1 MYTLTPKQNRDV
13 EYELIRPGKIRNENA
28 SMGDLLSRMWGHFG
42 KPETILFE
50 GFIYNIKDEKSG
62 LDFLVSY
69 GTSGPTFLAEKE
81 NLETLEPTILAF
93 EEFLDN
99 SKNVDCEIEID
110 TDFGIYL
117 CGAKN
122 GIPYD
127 SEKYNNEKVD
137 VFYGSSTGNQHFDDL
152 ILTLKKNLE
161 INLNESDLSL
171 RQIDIDECIFYLNA
185 YVVAI
190 LKSKTY
196 DGGMF
201 ALKMTITAI
210 NNLNKRTENTLIV
223 GDIGGKIVEIVNL
236 ASYHQKRYSSSPED
250 LTKELRQW

>member
-236 ASYHQKRYSSSPED
+236 ASYQKRYSSSPED